1 MKDLVSKRGL
11 SSAVNVI
18 LNSLLVVCDRREL
31 YAGVSSWVE
40 DNAVLAIPPLGEKNE
55 VSNETTR
62 STTPVST
69 SSGEAGTVTVSS
81 KTSVSSLPAT
91 TTTTTTTLPVIKSN
105 VPLNGVVVTGKR
117 QPPMNR
123 SNQQGKTKANRKQQQ
138 SKCPPW
144 LAYAGLPSD
153 GSIDTATEIQAY
165 VSFVGATES
174 EIGARSSM
182 RTSLQKLVQLL
193 VSPEAILKVIG
204 SWATGLASFNST
216 LDLVVECP
224 FQSNILESIQS
235 VFADLGVCSE
245 FAIVGG
251 FSALKL
257 TSESLSQAVWQQQML
272 NHNRNEHGDFSVHIF
287 ADGNATTMNAP
298 INSRYVT
305 TKIASRLNKFPEN
318 RRTAFVIRGIIDK
331 TNLGTQP
338 GGISGHVVLL
348 LVLAHFEETKTQS
361 SFTDPGW
368 VLREFFRYYSTF
380 DFVNHSINPVPL
392 AGESVFIPKVHP
404 GDQLSI
410 LDPLRSGYNSAHGI
424 TKLPQL
430 VGTLQYL
437 SMLIQ
442 RYDRDT
448 RGTPLLPNLVACGE
462 SLWKRHT
469 WLRRGIDINKHL
481 AVSVAK
487 GVADFLED
495 PTNISAKEELLS
507 VAAWDSAN
515 SMLSMKLQ
523 LIQRIVSKAH
533 SPLSHFRGHVP
544 QLVEALSR
552 FKDEPEVQEHYQRS
566 LRNTISKDLMITVV
580 KEIADYVTLPT
591 NQNLREEVRRIAF
604 LGEGQP
610 DQDNAHP
617 IALYLFTK
625 VSEDPNSALWEFKT
639 CIGQLVSALR
649 DSSYSLEPE
658 VQVQR
663 LRIMGA
669 MVTPEI
675 AAKVSSEAVEYFENP
690 NNKEE
695 REELVKSIIISSH
708 TTKEAEDEWVEWNDQ
723 KNLSASVAVLAK
735 LRQNPNS
742 VIKAVRDDGLP
753 VLAKIL
759 NEFNDL
765 PEVRLNRQ
773 RAVCASVTG
782 DIAFAIAKDVLRF
795 VRDPNNVQKVKSFGD
810 GLLNGV
816 NGGREVAELGILL
829 EIAKMTGSRLSD
841 FKEVPIEDF
850 KKLQDSLERFKN
862 LPEIVDTKR
871 KIARRIF
878 QVMASTLPSRIA
890 SFFFRQMGDPEDPEE
905 PIEEI
910 PADGDTMLP
919 SDVGLQ

>member
-1 MKDLVSKRGL
+1 MDLISNTVAAEMKELVSRKGL
-11 SSAVNVI
+11 QSSVNVI

-31 YAGVSSWVE
+31 YAGVANWVE
-40 DNAVLAIPPLGEKNE
+40 DNAVLALPPLGEKME
-55 VSNETTR
+55 EATETTR
-62 STTPVST
+62 STTPT
-69 SSGEAGTVTVSS
+69 SASSSETGTLAVSS
-81 KTSVSSLPAT
+81 RTSGSSTGGTPPVLKANLP
-91 TTTTTTTLPVIKSN
+91 P
-105 VPLNGVVVTGKR
+105 NGVVVPGKR
-117 QPPMNR
+117 RPP
-123 SNQQGKTKANRKQQQ
+123 SQQNNKANASKKQQQ

-144 LAYAGLPSD
+144 LAYSGLPSD

-174 EIGARSSM
+174 EIAARSSM

-204 SWATGLASFNST
+204 SWATGLATFNST

-224 FQSNILESIQS
+224 YQDNILESIQS
-235 VFADLGVCSE
+235 VFADLGVSST
-245 FAIVGG
+245 FALVSG
-251 FSALKL
+251 FSALRL
-257 TSESLSQAVWQQQML
+257 TSESLTHAVWQQQVL
-272 NHNRNEHGDFSVHIF
+272 PHNKNAHGDFSVNIF
-287 ADGNATTMNAP
+287 ADASSSKISSP
-298 INSRYVT
+298 INSRYIT
-305 TKIASRLNKFPEN
+305 TKIGSRLNKFSEN
-318 RRTAFVIRGIIDK
+318 KRTAFVIRGIIDK

-338 GGISGHVVLL
+338 GGISGHIVLL
-348 LVLAHFEETKTQS
+348 LILAHFEENKHQS
-361 SFTDPGW
+361 SFADPGW
-368 VLREFFRYYSTF
+368 VLREFFRFYSTF
-380 DFVNHSINPVPL
+380 DFVNHSINPTPL

-410 LDPLRSGYNSAHGI
+410 IDPLRSGFNSAMGV

-442 RYDRDT
+442 RYDRDP

-462 SLWKRHT
+462 QLWKRHT
-469 WLRRGIDINKHL
+469 WLRRGIDINKNL

-507 VAAWDSAN
+507 VAAWDSN
-515 SMLSMKLQ
+515 NNMLSMKLQ

-566 LRNTISKDLMITVV
+566 LRNTISKDLMISVV
-580 KEIADYVTLPT
+580 KEIADFITQPL
-591 NQNLREEVRRIAF
+591 NHGLREEIRRIAF
-604 LGEGQP
+604 LGEGSP
-610 DQDNAHP
+610 SQDNAHP
-617 IALYLFTK
+617 IACYLFTK
-625 VSEDPNSALWEFKT
+625 ASENPNSVLWEFKS
-639 CIGQLVSALR
+639 CIEQLVKALR
-649 DSSYSLEPE
+649 GSAYSHEPE

-675 AAKVSSEAVEYFENP
+675 AAKVSNEAVEYFENP
-690 NNKEE
+690 DNEEE
-695 REELVKSIIISSH
+695 REELVRSIIVGCD
-708 TTKEAEDEWVEWNDQ
+708 TPTKSTEEWSEQ

-742 VIKAVRDDGLP
+742 VIKSVQDEGLP

-782 DIAFAIAKDVLRF
+782 DIAFAIANDVLRF
-795 VRDPNNVQKVKSFGD
+795 VRDPDNLQRVKQIGD

-816 NGGREVAELGILL
+816 SGGREMAELGILL
-829 EIAKMTGSRLSD
+829 EIAKIPGSRLSD
-841 FKEVPIEDF
+841 FKNVPLDEF
-850 KKLQDSLERFKN
+850 RELKKSLERFKN
-862 LPEIVDTKR
+862 LPEIVETKK

-890 SFFFRQMGDPEDPEE
+890 SFFFRQIGEDNDPEDEFKCHPEDDHD
-905 PIEEI
+905 IK
-910 PADGDTMLP
+910 P
-919 SDVGLQ
+919 SDVGLD